1 MENNLGLFLTKRAM
15 LNPDM
20 DGVVDIATGR
30 TFSYKALN
38 ERSNQIAHA
47 LSAQGISKG
56 DRVALLAL
64 NCSEFVETFFALG
77 KIGAV
82 GVPLNVRLVPDEL
95 SFILKDAGAKTL
107 LYTPEFTAPVTALHE
122 RGSEGTDITTWIQIG
137 GDERPDFTLSYA
149 TIQAECST
157 AEPEIVASDDDLLF
171 IMYTSG
177 TTGLPKGAMHTHNS
191 TIWAAATMGA
201 TADVHLND
209 RFLISLPLFHVGA
222 LAPTIM
228 AVYQGATPV
237 LARMFDPT
245 QTWEVIVSEKITNT
259 LLVPAMLNV
268 MLSVYDENKHDVS
281 TLRWCMSGAAPVPVN
296 LIEAYVQLGVE
307 IHQVYGL
314 TETCGPACLIGPAD
328 AIRKAGSTGQAFF
341 HTSVKVINAE
351 GELCEADEPGE
362 ILVSGRHLMVGY
374 WNREEATAETIRNG
388 WLHTGDIAIQD
399 EEGFIYIQDR
409 IKDMII
415 SGGENI
421 YPAELENV
429 ILGHDSVGD
438 VAVIAKPD
446 ERWGEIPLACIVK
459 SDPSLTEQDVLDFCN
474 DKMARFKLPR
484 GVVFVE
490 EIPRNP
496 TGKAL
501 KRILREEHAS

>member
-30 TFSYKALN
+30 TFSYRTLN
-38 ERSNQIAHA
+38 ERCNQIAHA
-47 LSAQGISKG
+47 LTALGVTKG

-64 NCSEFVETFFALG
+64 NCSEYMETFFALG

-95 SFILKDAGAKTL
+95 SFILKDAGATVL
-107 LYTPEFTAPVTALHE
+107 LYTPEFTASVTALQE
-122 RGSEGTDITTWIQIG
+122 RGESGTDISTWIQIG
-137 GDERPDFTLSYA
+137 GDAKPDFALSYA
-149 TIQAECST
+149 SIQADCST
-157 AEPEIVASDDDLLF
+157 AEPEIVAADDDLVF

-177 TTGLPKGAMHTHNS
+177 TTGLPKGVMHTHNS
-191 TIWAAATMGA
+191 SIWAAITIGA
-201 TADVHLND
+201 TADMHLDD

-222 LAPTIM
+222 LAPAIT

-245 QTWEVIVSEKITNT
+245 QTWEVIGSEKITTT

-268 MLSVYDENKHDVS
+268 MLSVFDSDKHDLS
-281 TLRWCMSGAAPVPVN
+281 SLRWCMSGAAPVPVN
-296 LIEAYVQLGVE
+296 LIEAYVELGVE

-341 HTSVKVINAE
+341 HTNVKVID
-351 GELCEADEPGE
+351 ADGNECAPNEPGE
-362 ILVSGRHLMVGY
+362 ILVAGPHLMVGY
-374 WNREEATAETIRNG
+374 WNRDDATAETMKDG
-388 WLHTGDIAIQD
+388 WLHTGDVAIQD

-409 IKDMII
+409 IKDLII

-421 YPAELENV
+421 YPAEIENV
-429 ILGHDSVGD
+429 ILGHDLVGD
-438 VAVIAKPD
+438 VAVIARPD
-446 ERWGEIPLACIVK
+446 EKWGETPLACVVK
-459 SDPSLTEQDVLDFCN
+459 TDPSLTEQDVLDYCN
-474 DKMARFKLPR
+474 DKIARFKLPK
-484 GVVFVE
+484 GVVFVD

-501 KRILREEHAS
+501 KRIL